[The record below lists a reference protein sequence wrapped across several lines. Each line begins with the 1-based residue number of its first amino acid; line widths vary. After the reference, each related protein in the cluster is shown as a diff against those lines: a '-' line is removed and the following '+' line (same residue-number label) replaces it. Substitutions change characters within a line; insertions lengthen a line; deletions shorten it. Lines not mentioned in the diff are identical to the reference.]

1 MGWILTKGINP
12 RYGHISHERSWF
24 FCIETTTRTVIDQLT
39 HLIDATFSDVEKFE
53 SFHRCRHCYT
63 LQSLYTALDHQLPDG
78 LMAQHEFDHMRYVVR
93 ELFGLKLQL
102 HAIEA
107 EPSLPLP
114 ADVIE
119 HTVGSVWI

>member
-1 MGWILTKGINP
+1 M
-12 RYGHISHERSWF
+12 
-24 FCIETTTRTVIDQLT
+24 DQLT

-53 SFHRCRHCYT
+53 LFHHRCHCYT
-63 LQSLYTALDHQLPDG
+63 LQSLYTALDHQLQDG
-78 LMAQHEFDHMRYVVR
+78 LVAQHEFDRMRYVVR
-93 ELFGLKLQL
+93 KLFDLKLQL

-119 HTVGSVWI
+119 QTIALMLDLYAEGILSRSLFICVCTHFL